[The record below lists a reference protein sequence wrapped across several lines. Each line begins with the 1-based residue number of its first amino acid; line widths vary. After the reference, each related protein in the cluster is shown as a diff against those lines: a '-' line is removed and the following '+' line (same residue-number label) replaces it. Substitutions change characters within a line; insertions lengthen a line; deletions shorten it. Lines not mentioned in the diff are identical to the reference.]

1 MSVSNPRAGKAYW
14 WVALAI
20 VVMALNLRPILAA
33 TGPLLDIIQ
42 QATGLTDAQAG
53 WMTTLPIFVM
63 GLCALAA
70 GPLQRWPGS
79 RAGIALGGLVIAL
92 ACALRLV
99 WPTAGTLLLTA
110 VASGIGIALV
120 QALMPAFIKGRFGAR
135 AGTLMGLYSTGIMG
149 GAAFAAALSPSV
161 AMAFGWAPAQA
172 MWALPALLAVALW
185 LGCCGQP
192 ANAAALPDSARLP
205 APVWRSGRAWLLML
219 FFGIGTGAYTL
230 VLAWLAP
237 YYLQLGWSARASGG
251 LLAAISV
258 GEVIAGLLVSLLV
271 HRFIDRRVLL
281 LAVLGLVALALA
293 GLLLAPQALVVPIT
307 VCLSLGIGAL
317 FPLTLIVTLDHAR
330 SAVHAGALLGFVQ
343 GGGYMLSSV
352 MPLVAGALRSHGH
365 SLSLAWAI
373 MLSGCAVLAA
383 MAWRFRPHLLAAAG
397 DAPQR

>member
-1 MSVSNPRAGKAYW
+1 MSVSHARAGKAFW
-14 WVALAI
+14 WVAIAI

-53 WMTTLPIFVM
+53 LMTTLPIFVM

-70 GPLQRWPGS
+70 GPLQRWPGT
-79 RAGIALGGLVIAL
+79 RWGIAVGGLVIAL
-92 ACALRLV
+92 ACALRQV
-99 WPTAGTLLLTA
+99 WPTASTLLITA
-110 VASGIGIALV
+110 VLSGMGIALV
-120 QALMPAFIKGRFGAR
+120 QALMPAFIKGRFGDR

-161 AMAFGWAPAQA
+161 AEQWGWAPAQA
-172 MWALPALLAVALW
+172 MWAVPALLAVGLW
-185 LGCCGQP
+185 LACCGPGPAAAAAQP
-192 ANAAALPDSARLP
+192 ADDGDNATVM
-205 APVWRSGRAWLLML
+205 VWRSPRAWLLML

-251 LLAAISV
+251 LLAMISI
-258 GEVIAGLLVSLLV
+258 GEVLAGLLVSLLV
-271 HRFIDRRVLL
+271 HRFVDRRVLL
-281 LAVLGLVALALA
+281 LSVLGLVALALA
-293 GLLLAPQALVVPIT
+293 GLLVAPQALVVPIT

-330 SAVHAGALLGFVQ
+330 SAAHAGALLGFVQ

-352 MPLVAGALRSHGH
+352 MPLIAGALRSQGH
-365 SLSLAWAI
+365 SLSLAWGI
-373 MLSGCAVLAA
+373 MLACCVVLAA
-383 MAWRFRPHLLAAAG
+383 MAWRFRPL
-397 DAPQR
+397 PR

>member
-1 MSVSNPRAGKAYW
+1 MTVSNARASKAYW
-14 WVALAI
+14 WMAAAI

-53 WMTTLPIFVM
+53 LMTTLPIFVM

-70 GPLQRWPGS
+70 GPLQRWPGT
-79 RAGIALGGLVIAL
+79 RRGIAAGGLVIAL
-92 ACALRLV
+92 ACALRMV
-99 WPTAGTLLLTA
+99 WPSAGTLLLTA
-110 VASGIGIALV
+110 VASGVGIALV
-120 QALMPAFIKGRFGAR
+120 QALMPAFIKARAGAR
-135 AGTLMGLYSTGIMG
+135 AGSLMGLYSTGIMG
-149 GAAFAAALSPSV
+149 GAAFAAALSPAV
-161 AMAFGWAPAQA
+161 AEHWGWAPAQA
-172 MWALPALLAVALW
+172 LWALPALLAVALW
-185 LGCCGQP
+185 LACCGPGPAAATQP
-192 ANAAALPDSARLP
+192 APGSGDAAMA
-205 APVWRSGRAWLLML
+205 VWRSRRAWLLML

-271 HRFIDRRVLL
+271 HRFPDRRVLL

-293 GLLLAPQALVVPIT
+293 GLLLAPQALVLPIT

-330 SAVHAGALLGFVQ
+330 SATHAGALLGFVQ
-343 GGGYMLSSV
+343 GGGYMLSSL
-352 MPLVAGALRSHGH
+352 MPLVAGALRSQGH
-365 SLSLAWAI
+365 SLALAWAI
-373 MLSGCAVLAA
+373 MLACCVVLAA
-383 MAWRFRPHLLAAAG
+383 MASRF
-397 DAPQR
+397 APLPATHQA